1 MDQKTDVE
9 IVAGIMQGNRQA
21 YALLVDRYKGPVF
34 NLALRMTGS
43 REDAN
48 DLAQEIFIRA
58 YQNLHRYDPQKKY
71 FTWLYTMGINLIRNH
86 LKKKARQIT
95 VNTLSEEKQSVFQNS
110 AAGDDPAEDNL
121 AGLERAMIALTVEAR
136 EALVLKYQQG
146 MTFEEVAEITGASV
160 SAVKMRVYRALEQ
173 LREML
178 TVSD

>member
-1 MDQKTDVE
+1 MDQRTDVE
-9 IVAGIMQGNRQA
+9 IVAGILQGDRQA

-43 REDAN
+43 HEDAS
-48 DLAQEIFIRA
+48 DLAQEIFLRA
-58 YQNLHRYDPQKKY
+58 YQNLHRYDPQKKF

-95 VNTLSEEKQSVFQNS
+95 VNTLSEEKQSVLQNEG
-110 AAGDDPAEDNL
+110 AGDDLAEANL

-136 EALVLKYQQG
+136 EAIVLKYQQG